1 MLARSAARAERTE
14 TQKETKTLAKR
25 EYFLGF
31 LGRFFEGYLLCR
43 QLFRVF
49 LKVGFL
55 VVLFLIGLF
64 IVCNWFI
71 LEFEEL
77 SWLLKQKGI
86 DANDPGH
93 IVDPV
98 ELKKERLL
106 ARDEERVKKQTER
119 HFLTKAMTNHPLPR
133 LFVSRRN
140 DKNPNGF
147 NCSVCRKDVSFL
159 SRGPRGIWRN
169 FECKGHYTKDRRYQ
183 FDHEDFIYTEK
194 FDAIPVSG
202 ISSEMRAE
210 IEKTPPVT
218 LGKMNNFVKDEVD
231 ALVGVPSNVPPTTL
245 VGCLFELLRSGGS
258 QMFLRRLWSQF
269 RTTLPV
275 DSPYACVTWSK
286 TETLV
291 VIVQTLYPRVL
302 RRVKSWLG
310 DSPFSLSVQS
320 SFSGVRCTVRCC
332 PDDSL
337 REVCLV
343 EEDVRVVSSVSEIR
357 CLSYVLSLVSTRRGP
372 IAIQNCHPVLFNAYV
387 DWCRS
392 MDRHVPVVAAI
403 FDFDLLRRLVRDASL
418 VCVGSVDPFAAI
430 EYLVQRLKKFCS
442 QAWLLNLKQFRL
454 CLESRV
460 VPPEALCDVLQELLD
475 HWSDVKIC
483 LSNDVLFM
491 RKNINIVDLDS
502 LLCSD
507 RLGLP
512 RLSLL
517 HVLLL
522 CFRSNCK
529 KLFESDVTDYPCR
542 SFSDFSFFYWS
553 LLSKVKKIS
562 QLPSIDNWSDY
573 IDKSL
578 NSLCE
583 CDCF

>member
-1 MLARSAARAERTE
+1 ML
-14 TQKETKTLAKR
+14 KR
-25 EYFLGF
+25 
-31 LGRFFEGYLLCR
+31 
-43 QLFRVF
+43 
-49 LKVGFL
+49 
-55 VVLFLIGLF
+55 
-64 IVCNWFI
+64 
-71 LEFEEL
+71 
-77 SWLLKQKGI
+77 KGI
-86 DANDPGH
+86 DANDPGR

-98 ELKKERLL
+98 ELKKERRL

-119 HFLTKAMTNHPLPR
+119 HVPTKAITNHPLPK

-159 SRGPRGIWRN
+159 SRGIWRH
-169 FECKGHYTKDRRYQ
+169 FECKGHYTKDRRYR

-194 FDAIPVSG
+194 FDAIPVSE
-202 ISSEMRAE
+202 ISSELRAE

-218 LGKMNNFVKDEVD
+218 LGKMNNFVEDEVD

-275 DSPYACVTWSK
+275 DSPYACVTWRK

-291 VIVQTLYPRVL
+291 VIVQTVYPRVL

-320 SFSGVRCTVRCC
+320 SFSGVRFTVRCC

-337 REVCLV
+337 NEVCLV
-343 EEDVRVVSSVSEIR
+343 EEDVGVVSCESEIR

-372 IAIQNCHPVLFNAYV
+372 IAIQTCHPVLFNAYV

-392 MDRHVPVVAAI
+392 MGRPVPVVAAI

-418 VCVGSVDPFAAI
+418 VCVGPVDPFAAI

-442 QAWLLNLKQFRL
+442 QAWLLNLPQFRL
-454 CLESRV
+454 CLESGV

-475 HWSDVKIC
+475 NWSDVKIC
-483 LSNDVLFM
+483 LSNDVLLM
-491 RKNINIVDLDS
+491 RKNINVVDLDS

-507 RLGLP
+507 RFGLP
-512 RLSLL
+512 RLALL
-517 HVLLL
+517 HVLVL

-542 SFSDFSFFYWS
+542 SFSDFCFLYWS

-562 QLPSIDNWSDY
+562 QLPFIDNSSDY
-573 IDKSL
+573 IDKPL
-578 NSLCE
+578 NSWANVTASE
-583 CDCF
+583 CLQGEPSLMKALRGLDVGLRRTFLRECQG